1 MSRWQDI
8 EIEFDP
14 ETDSYFIIWQPLV
27 LSLGKT
33 QEDALIDLREAAHQG
48 VNTLIDLK
56 LQDLENQ

>member
-1 MSRWQDI
+1 
-8 EIEFDP
+8 
-14 ETDSYFIIWQPLV
+14 LV

-56 LQDLENQ
+56 LHDLENQ